1 MTPIVICSAVFVSG
15 TVLGLSFQS
24 PWYILISIAAAA
36 LSFIIAPAGKK
47 IYKLAIGFLVAGFL
61 LASLGQATQ
70 KQDETNFPK
79 QANFLGVAISID
91 ESTDK
96 RLVVDARIKET
107 ESNILIGKI
116 VRIYS
121 PPVENLEAGDI
132 VSGSGNV
139 ANPAHA
145 TNPGQFDFSNY
156 LLRKDVFC
164 IIFTETPLK
173 IEGKGSLSLDS
184 IGVKIRAN
192 AFETFSEA
200 LPKRYATTMDSMVF
214 GKSDMPKDILDI
226 FQRTGTSHILA
237 ASGFN
242 LTILVF
248 ASIWLLLW
256 ITGSR
261 KTAIVTSIVVAILYA
276 ASAGFTPSIS
286 RALVMSV
293 LSLSAILL
301 GRKYTAGSGLA
312 FAVILLLAIDPKTIY
327 DPGFQLSFVACLGFF
342 VMTNS
347 FENIIPK
354 KRWYSGIVIMAIQTI
369 FVQMATLPVLAY
381 HFHTFST
388 VSVASNM
395 VAITSSEIIMPLGA
409 LSGFLGMI
417 FRPLGILLCYLA
429 WPILAL
435 QNMALGFLASPEWAT
450 ISIGFYHILVWLAY
464 YTSFT
469 GLCFF
474 ICRPK
479 PFIHDARVKK
489 AFLTATIVSVA
500 LFGGSLVGYA
510 KSGTTQVT
518 FLDVGHG
525 DSCLIRTSSG
535 KIILVDGGG
544 LGGNSSYDI
553 GERVVVPFL
562 RYLGINRIDY
572 VVASHNDIDH
582 LGGLIP
588 VMEQFRVQNLIGS
601 RVPSGTYK
609 EQDFWDLANSKGAQ
623 KIFPFPGQK
632 LDIDTKTSIVFLGP
646 PAEKLGKD
654 SKQINNASVVFKIN
668 IDGVDFLFS
677 GDLQE
682 EGMAFEMK
690 NSQWLDADIVKL
702 PHHGGK
708 NTNLESWLGAI
719 SPKLSINS
727 NSASQGNG
735 AHRET
740 VEVLD
745 KMKIPVLST
754 AENGAI
760 TFTVE
765 NGKYSVLTFKK

>member
-1 MTPIVICSAVFVSG
+1 MTPIVICSVVFVAG

-24 PWYILISIAAAA
+24 PWYVLISIASAA
-36 LSFIIAPAGKK
+36 LSFIVAPAGKK
-47 IYKLAIGFLVAGFL
+47 IYKLAIGFFAAGFL
-61 LASLGQATQ
+61 LASLGQTSQ

-96 RLVVDARIKET
+96 RLVVDARIKEA
-107 ESNILIGKI
+107 ENNILIGKI

-121 PPVENLEAGDI
+121 PPVENLGVGDI
-132 VSGSGNV
+132 VSGNGNV

-164 IIFTETPLK
+164 VIFTENPLE
-173 IEGKGSLSLDS
+173 IEGKGNLSLDS
-184 IGVKIRAN
+184 IGAKIRAN

-214 GKSDMPKDILDI
+214 GKSDMPKDILEI

-261 KTAIVTSIVVAILYA
+261 KTAIVASIVVAILYA

-286 RALVMSV
+286 RALAMSV
-293 LSLSAILL
+293 LSLSAVLL

-342 VMTNS
+342 VMTSS

-354 KRWYSGIVIMAIQTI
+354 KRWYSGIAIMAIQTI

-388 VSVASNM
+388 VSIASNM

-417 FRPLGILLCYLA
+417 FRPVGILLCYLA

-435 QNMALGFLASPEWAT
+435 QNIVLGFLASPEWAT
-450 ISIGFYHILVWLAY
+450 VSIGSYNILVWFAY
-464 YTSFT
+464 YASFA

-474 ICRPK
+474 VCRPK
-479 PFIHDARVKK
+479 PFFYDTKTKK
-489 AFLTATIVSVA
+489 VFAVTAIACVF
-500 LFGGSLVGYA
+500 LFGGSIVGYA
-510 KSGTTQVT
+510 KDGQAQVT

-525 DSCLIRTSSG
+525 DSCLIRTFSG

-572 VVASHNDIDH
+572 IIASHNDIDH
-582 LGGLIP
+582 LGGLVP
-588 VMEQFRVQNLIGS
+588 VMEQFRVSNIIGS
-601 RVPSGTYK
+601 KVPSGTYK
-609 EQDFWDLANSKGAQ
+609 EQDFWDLANLKGAQ
-623 KIFPFPGQK
+623 KIFPLPGQK
-632 LDIDTKTSIVFLGP
+632 LDIDPKTSIVFLGP

-668 IDGVDFLFS
+668 IDGVKFLFS

-682 EGMAFEMK
+682 EGMLFEMK
-690 NSQWLDADIVKL
+690 NSQWLDADVIKL

-708 NTNLESWLGAI
+708 NTNLQLWLGAI
-719 SPKLSINS
+719 SPKLAINS

-760 TFTVE
+760 TFTV
-765 NGKYSVLTFKK
+765 NDGKYSVFTFKK

>member
-1 MTPIVICSAVFVSG
+1 MTPIVICSVVFVAG
-15 TVLGLSFQS
+15 TMLGLSFQF
-24 PWYILISIAAAA
+24 PWYILVSVASAA
-36 LSFIIAPAGKK
+36 LSFIIAPASKK
-47 IYKLAIGFLVAGFL
+47 IHKLAIGFLAAGFL
-61 LASLGQATQ
+61 LANLWQTPQEQG
-70 KQDETNFPK
+70 KINLPK

-96 RLVVDARIKET
+96 RLVIDARIKEA
-107 ESNILIGKI
+107 ENDILIGKM

-121 PPVENLEAGDI
+121 PPVENLEVGDI
-132 VSGSGNV
+132 ISGNGNV

-164 IIFTETPLK
+164 VIFTETSLK

-184 IGVKIRAN
+184 IGAKIRAN

-214 GKSDMPKDILDI
+214 GKSDMPKDILDM

-256 ITGSR
+256 ISGSR

-286 RALVMSV
+286 RALAMSV
-293 LSLSAILL
+293 LSLSAVLL

-312 FAVILLLAIDPKTIY
+312 FAVMLLLAIDPKTIY

-342 VMTNS
+342 VMTSS

-354 KRWYSGIVIMAIQTI
+354 KRWYSGIAIMAIQTI

-435 QNMALGFLASPEWAT
+435 QNMVLGFLASPEWAT
-450 ISIGFYHILVWLAY
+450 VSIGSYHVLVWFAY
-464 YTSFT
+464 YASFA

-474 ICRPK
+474 VCRPK
-479 PFIHDARVKK
+479 PFFYDARAKK
-489 AFLTATIVSVA
+489 AFAVTAIACSV

-510 KSGTTQVT
+510 KDGQAQVT

-535 KIILVDGGG
+535 KTILVDGGG

-582 LGGLIP
+582 LGGLVP
-588 VMEQFRVQNLIGS
+588 VMEQFRVDNIIGS
-601 RVPSGTYK
+601 KVPSGTYK
-609 EQDFWDLANSKGAQ
+609 EQDFWDLANSKAVQ

-632 LDIDTKTSIVFLGP
+632 LDIDPKTSVIFLGP
-646 PAEKLGKD
+646 PDEKLGKD
-654 SKQINNASVVFKIN
+654 SKQINNASIVFKIN
-668 IDGVDFLFS
+668 IDGVKFLFS

-682 EGMAFEMK
+682 EGMLFEMK
-690 NSQWLDADIVKL
+690 NSQWLDADVVKL

-708 NTNLESWLGAI
+708 NTNLESWLGVI
-719 SPKLSINS
+719 SPKLTINS

-735 AHRET
+735 THKET
-740 VEVLD
+740 SEVLD
-745 KMKIPVLST
+745 EMKIPVLST

-760 TFTVE
+760 TFTV
-765 NGKYSVLTFKK
+765 NDGKYSVFAFRK

>member
-1 MTPIVICSAVFVSG
+1 
-15 TVLGLSFQS
+15 
-24 PWYILISIAAAA
+24 
-36 LSFIIAPAGKK
+36 
-47 IYKLAIGFLVAGFL
+47 
-61 LASLGQATQ
+61 
-70 KQDETNFPK
+70 
-79 QANFLGVAISID
+79 
-91 ESTDK
+91 
-96 RLVVDARIKET
+96 
-107 ESNILIGKI
+107 
-116 VRIYS
+116 
-121 PPVENLEAGDI
+121 
-132 VSGSGNV
+132 
-139 ANPAHA
+139 
-145 TNPGQFDFSNY
+145 
-156 LLRKDVFC
+156 
-164 IIFTETPLK
+164 
-173 IEGKGSLSLDS
+173 
-184 IGVKIRAN
+184 
-192 AFETFSEA
+192 
-200 LPKRYATTMDSMVF
+200 
-214 GKSDMPKDILDI
+214 MPKEILDI

-261 KTAIVTSIVVAILYA
+261 KTAIVASIAVAILYA

-293 LSLSAILL
+293 LSLSAVLL

-342 VMTNS
+342 VMTSS

-354 KRWYSGIVIMAIQTI
+354 KRWYSGIAIMAIQTI

-417 FRPLGILLCYLA
+417 FRPLGVLLCYLA

-435 QNMALGFLASPEWAT
+435 QNMVLGFLASPEWAT
-450 ISIGFYHILVWLAY
+450 ISIGSYHVLVWLAY
-464 YTSFT
+464 YTSFA

-479 PFIHDARVKK
+479 PFIHDIRVKK
-489 AFLTATIVSVA
+489 AFLTTMTISIV

-510 KSGTTQVT
+510 KDGQAQVT

-535 KIILVDGGG
+535 KTILVDGGG

-582 LGGLIP
+582 LGGLVP
-588 VMEQFRVQNLIGS
+588 VMEQFRVDNIIGS
-601 RVPSGTYK
+601 KVPSGTYK

-632 LDIDTKTSIVFLGP
+632 IDIDPKTSVIFLGP
-646 PAEKLGKD
+646 PAENLAKTQTDKQCKRRIQNKHRW
-654 SKQINNASVVFKIN
+654 SK
-668 IDGVDFLFS
+668 FLFS

-690 NSQWLDADIVKL
+690 NSQCLMPISSNCRTTEENTNLKSWLDAV
-702 PHHGGK
+702 
-708 NTNLESWLGAI
+708 
-719 SPKLSINS
+719 SPKLAINS
-727 NSASQGNG
+727 NSANQGNG
-735 AHRET
+735 AHKET
-740 VEVLD
+740 AKVLD
-745 KMKIPVLST
+745 EMKIPVLST

-760 TFTVE
+760 TLTVE
-765 NGKYSVLTFKK
+765 NGKYSILAFKK

>member
-1 MTPIVICSAVFVSG
+1 MTPIVICSVVFVAG
-15 TVLGLSFQS
+15 TMLGLSFQF
-24 PWYILISIAAAA
+24 PWYILVSVASAA
-36 LSFIIAPAGKK
+36 LSFIIAPASKK
-47 IYKLAIGFLVAGFL
+47 IHKLAIGFLAAGFL
-61 LASLGQATQ
+61 LANLWQTPQEQG
-70 KQDETNFPK
+70 KINLPK

-96 RLVVDARIKET
+96 RLVIDARIKEA
-107 ESNILIGKI
+107 ENDILIGKM

-121 PPVENLEAGDI
+121 PPVENLEVGDI
-132 VSGSGNV
+132 ISGNGNV

-164 IIFTETPLK
+164 VIFTETSLK

-184 IGVKIRAN
+184 IGAKIRAN

-214 GKSDMPKDILDI
+214 GKSDMPKDILDM

-256 ITGSR
+256 ISGSR

-286 RALVMSV
+286 RALAMSV
-293 LSLSAILL
+293 LSLSAVLL

-312 FAVILLLAIDPKTIY
+312 FAVMLLLAIDPKTIY

-342 VMTNS
+342 VMTSS

-354 KRWYSGIVIMAIQTI
+354 KRWYSGIAIMAIQTI

-435 QNMALGFLASPEWAT
+435 QNMVLGFLASPEWAT
-450 ISIGFYHILVWLAY
+450 VSIGSYHVLVWFAY
-464 YTSFT
+464 YASFA

-474 ICRPK
+474 VCRPK
-479 PFIHDARVKK
+479 PFFYDARAKK
-489 AFLTATIVSVA
+489 AFAVTAIACSV

-510 KSGTTQVT
+510 KDGQAQVT

-535 KIILVDGGG
+535 KTILVDGGG

-582 LGGLIP
+582 LGGLVP
-588 VMEQFRVQNLIGS
+588 VMEQFRVDNIIGS
-601 RVPSGTYK
+601 KVPSGTYK
-609 EQDFWDLANSKGAQ
+609 EQDFWDLANSKAVQ

-632 LDIDTKTSIVFLGP
+632 LDIDPKTSVIFLGP
-646 PAEKLGKD
+646 PDEKLGKD
-654 SKQINNASVVFKIN
+654 SKQINNASIVFKIN
-668 IDGVDFLFS
+668 IDGVKFLFS

-682 EGMAFEMK
+682 EGMLFEMK
-690 NSQWLDADIVKL
+690 NSQWLDADVVKL

-708 NTNLESWLGAI
+708 NTNLESWLGVI
-719 SPKLSINS
+719 SPKLAINS

-735 AHRET
+735 THKET
-740 VEVLD
+740 SEVLD
-745 KMKIPVLST
+745 EMKIPVLST

-765 NGKYSVLTFKK
+765 NGKYSIFAFKK

>member
-1 MTPIVICSAVFVSG
+1 
-15 TVLGLSFQS
+15 
-24 PWYILISIAAAA
+24 
-36 LSFIIAPAGKK
+36 
-47 IYKLAIGFLVAGFL
+47 
-61 LASLGQATQ
+61 
-70 KQDETNFPK
+70 
-79 QANFLGVAISID
+79 
-91 ESTDK
+91 
-96 RLVVDARIKET
+96 
-107 ESNILIGKI
+107 I

-132 VSGSGNV
+132 VRGSGNV

-164 IIFTETPLK
+164 VIFTETPLK

-184 IGVKIRAN
+184 IGAKIRAN

-214 GKSDMPKDILDI
+214 GKSDMPKEILDI

-261 KTAIVTSIVVAILYA
+261 KTAIVASIAVAILYA

-293 LSLSAILL
+293 LSLSAVLL

-342 VMTNS
+342 VMTSS

-354 KRWYSGIVIMAIQTI
+354 KRWYSGIAIMAIQTI

-417 FRPLGILLCYLA
+417 FRPLGVLLCYLA

-435 QNMALGFLASPEWAT
+435 QNMVLGFLASPEWAT
-450 ISIGFYHILVWLAY
+450 ISIGSYHVLVWLAY
-464 YTSFT
+464 YTSFA

-479 PFIHDARVKK
+479 PFIHDIRVKK
-489 AFLTATIVSVA
+489 AFLTTMTISIV

-510 KSGTTQVT
+510 KDGQAQVT

-535 KIILVDGGG
+535 KTILVDGGG

-582 LGGLIP
+582 LGGLVP
-588 VMEQFRVQNLIGS
+588 VMEQFRVDNIIGS
-601 RVPSGTYK
+601 KVPSGTYK

-632 LDIDTKTSIVFLGP
+632 LDIDPKTSVIFLGP

-668 IDGVDFLFS
+668 IDGVEFLFS

-690 NSQWLDADIVKL
+690 NSQWLDADIIKL

-708 NTNLESWLGAI
+708 NTNLKSWLDAV
-719 SPKLSINS
+719 SPKLAINS
-727 NSASQGNG
+727 NSANQGNG
-735 AHRET
+735 AHKET
-740 VEVLD
+740 AKVLD
-745 KMKIPVLST
+745 EMKIPVLST

-760 TFTVE
+760 TLTVE
-765 NGKYSVLTFKK
+765 NGKYSILAFKK